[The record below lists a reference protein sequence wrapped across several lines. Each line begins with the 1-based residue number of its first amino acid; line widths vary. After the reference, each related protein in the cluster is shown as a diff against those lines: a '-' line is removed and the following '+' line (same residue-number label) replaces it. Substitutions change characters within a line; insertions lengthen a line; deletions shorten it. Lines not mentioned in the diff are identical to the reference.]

1 MDILLAGG
9 RRIFDGTDNQVTL
22 LSARGAI
29 RASLGLL
36 LPRDRRKLVIA
47 VCLQAATG
55 LLDVIGV
62 LLLGLVATLG
72 ASAIAKSPTP
82 SAIQNVIGA
91 LGMASWSTATVLAII
106 GLAAGAFL
114 LAKSVVALYVN
125 RRVLRFLANRQT
137 DVSVRLTRTVLSR
150 PLLEVQEQS
159 SQELTYALT
168 DGVNLAMISLLG
180 STAIGLTEAATL
192 SALAIALFILNPAVT
207 LGSSVF
213 FGLIVLLMQRVL
225 GRRSSIVGRI
235 IGESSIAG
243 RSLIQ
248 EALGTYR
255 EIWVLDRREHY
266 ADRVAVQRGI
276 ASGALADAAFI
287 ALVPKYALEAALVV
301 GAFAL
306 IGTQFLWSDPVAAI
320 GTVTL
325 FLSAATRVLPSIL
338 RLQQAVLTL
347 NTVAGASLPT
357 YKLAEKLGA
366 FGPTLR
372 LAARDPSQ
380 LTTNREGEAFDGAID
395 ISDVWLTYPGSE
407 VPAVRGVSF
416 KASAGTSIALVGPSG
431 SGKSTLADLIMGV
444 LRPDNGSA
452 LLSGVSPIEAI
463 GNWPGAI
470 AYVPQSVYIV
480 DGTVRA
486 NVALGLPD
494 SLVDT
499 EAVWRALA
507 RAQLEDFVRALPHQL
522 ETEVGE
528 NGTRLSGGQQQ
539 RLGLARALYTE
550 PRLLV
555 LDEATSSLD
564 AEAEHAVTEIIT
576 SLHGAVT
583 TVVIAHRLST
593 VLHASMVLYLEDGS
607 LISSGTFAEV
617 RAVVPRLERQA
628 MLSGL

>member
-1 MDILLAGG
+1 MDILLEGG
-9 RRIFDGTDNQVTL
+9 SRLLTGTDNQVTL
-22 LSARGAI
+22 HSARGAI

-36 LPRDRRKLVIA
+36 LPHDRRKLVIA

-55 LLDVIGV
+55 VLDVIGV

-72 ASAIAKSPTP
+72 ASTIAKSPTP
-82 SAIQNVIGA
+82 GAIQSVIGA
-91 LGMASWSTATVLAII
+91 LGLASWSTAAVLAII

-114 LAKSVVALYVN
+114 LAKSVLALYVN

-137 DVSVRLTRTVLSR
+137 DVSVRLTRAVLSR
-150 PLLEVQEQS
+150 PLLEVQEKS
-159 SQELTYALT
+159 SQEVTYALT

-180 STAIGLTEAATL
+180 STTIGLTEIATL
-192 SALAIALFILNPAVT
+192 SAMTAALFILNPVVT
-207 LGSSVF
+207 LGSSIF
-213 FGLIVLLMQRVL
+213 FGLIVLSMQRVL
-225 GRRSSIVGRI
+225 GRRSSTLGRI

-301 GAFAL
+301 GALAL
-306 IGTQFLWSDPVAAI
+306 IGSQFLWSDPVTAI

-325 FLSAATRVLPSIL
+325 FLAAATRVLPSIL

-347 NTVAGASLPT
+347 TNVAGASLPT
-357 YKLAEKLGA
+357 YELAEKLGSI
-366 FGPTLR
+366 GSTGS
-372 LAARDPSQ
+372 LAARDSGR
-380 LTTNREGEAFDGAID
+380 LVGDRKGDVFDGAID
-395 ISDVWLTYPGSE
+395 ISDVWLTYPGSH
-407 VPAVRGVSF
+407 VPAIRGVTF

-431 SGKSTLADLIMGV
+431 AGKSTLADLIMGV
-444 LRPDNGSA
+444 LKPDVGTA
-452 LLSGVSPIEAI
+452 LLSGVSPIAAI

-470 AYVPQSVYIV
+470 AYVPQSVYIA

-494 SLVDT
+494 SLIDSA
-499 EAVWRALA
+499 AVWKALA
-507 RAQLEDFVRALPHQL
+507 RAQLEDFVRALPNQL
-522 ETEVGE
+522 DTEVGE

-564 AEAEHAVTEIIT
+564 AETEHAVTEVIT
-576 SLHGAVT
+576 GLHGAVT

-593 VLHASMVLYLEDGS
+593 VLHSSLVLYLEDGS
-607 LISSGTFAEV
+607 LISSGTFADV
-617 RAVVPRLERQA
+617 RAAVPRLERQA

>member
-1 MDILLAGG
+1 M
-9 RRIFDGTDNQVTL
+9 TL
-22 LSARGAI
+22 LSARGAV

-36 LPRDRRKLVIA
+36 LPRDRRRLVIA
-47 VCLQAATG
+47 VCLQATTG

-72 ASAIAKSPTP
+72 ASTIAKAPTP
-82 SAIQNVIGA
+82 ASIQSVIGSIG
-91 LGMASWSTATVLAII
+91 LTSWSTATVLAIV

-114 LAKSVVALYVN
+114 LAKSIVSLYVN

-137 DVSVRLTRTVLSR
+137 DVSVRLTRAVLSR
-150 PLLEVQEQS
+150 PLLEVQEKS
-159 SQELTYALT
+159 SQEVTYALT

-192 SALAIALFILNPAVT
+192 SALTLALFILNPVVT
-207 LGSSVF
+207 VGSAVF

-235 IGESSIAG
+235 LGESSIAG

-255 EIWVLDRREHY
+255 EIWVLDRRQHY
-266 ADRVAVQRGI
+266 ADRVAAQRGI

-287 ALVPKYALEAALVV
+287 GLVPKYALEAALVV
-301 GAFAL
+301 GALAL
-306 IGTQFLWSDPVAAI
+306 IGTQFLWSDPVTAI

-325 FLSAATRVLPSIL
+325 FLVAATRVLPSIL

-347 NTVAGASLPT
+347 ANVAGASLPT
-357 YKLAEKLGA
+357 YELAERLGRH
-366 FGPTLR
+366 GSTVS
-372 LAARDPSQ
+372 LAARDSCR
-380 LTTNREGEAFDGAID
+380 LVCDREGDDFDGAID
-395 ISDVWLTYPGSE
+395 ISDVWLTYPGSNE
-407 VPAVRGVSF
+407 PAIRGVSF
-416 KASAGTSIALVGPSG
+416 NAAAGTSIALVGPSG
-431 SGKSTLADLIMGV
+431 AGKSTLADLIMGV
-444 LRPDNGSA
+444 LEADTGTA

-470 AYVPQSVYIV
+470 AYVPQNVYIA
-480 DGTVRA
+480 DGTIRA

-494 SLVDT
+494 SLIDAA
-499 EAVWRALA
+499 AVWKALA
-507 RAQLEDFVRALPHQL
+507 RAQLEDFVRALPYQL
-522 ETEVGE
+522 DTEVGE

-564 AEAEHAVTEIIT
+564 AETEHAVTEVIT
-576 SLHGAVT
+576 GLHGTVT

-593 VLHASMVLYLEDGS
+593 VLHSSLVLYLEDGS
-607 LISSGTFAEV
+607 LVSSGTFAEV
-617 RAVVPRLERQA
+617 RATVPRLERQA

>member
-1 MDILLAGG
+1 
-9 RRIFDGTDNQVTL
+9 VTL

-36 LPRDRRKLVIA
+36 LPRDRRRLVIA

-55 LLDVIGV
+55 VLDVIGV
-62 LLLGLVATLG
+62 LLLGVVATLG
-72 ASAIAKSPTP
+72 ASTIAKDPTP
-82 SAIQNVIGA
+82 AAIQSVIGT
-91 LGMASWSTATVLAII
+91 LGLASWSTAAVLSFV
-106 GLAAGAFL
+106 GLLAGVFL

-137 DVSVRLTRTVLSR
+137 DVSVRLTRAVLSR
-150 PLLEVQEQS
+150 PLLEVQEKS
-159 SQELTYALT
+159 SQEVTYALT

-180 STAIGLTEAATL
+180 STAVGLTEAATL
-192 SALAIALFILNPAVT
+192 SALTIALFIINPVVT
-207 LGSSVF
+207 AAAAVF

-225 GRRSSIVGRI
+225 GRRSSALGRI
-235 IGESSIAG
+235 VGESSIAG

-266 ADRVAVQRGI
+266 ADRVAALREVT
-276 ASGALADAAFI
+276 SGALAGAAFI
-287 ALVPKYALEAALVV
+287 GLVPKYALEAALVV
-301 GAFAL
+301 GALAL
-306 IGTQFLWSDPVAAI
+306 IGTQFLWSDPVTAI

-325 FLSAATRVLPSIL
+325 FLAAATRVLPSIL

-347 NTVAGASLPT
+347 ANVAGASLPT
-357 YKLAEKLGA
+357 YELAEKLGGLKSTA
-366 FGPTLR
+366 T
-372 LAARDPSQ
+372 LAAHDSSRLISHRQTD
-380 LTTNREGEAFDGAID
+380 AFDGTID
-395 ISDVWLTYPGSE
+395 ISDVWLTYPGSP
-407 VPAVRGVSF
+407 VAAICGVSF

-431 SGKSTLADLIMGV
+431 AGKSTLADLIMGV
-444 LRPDNGSA
+444 LRPDTGTA

-463 GNWPGAI
+463 GTWPGAI
-470 AYVPQSVYIV
+470 AYVPQSVYIA
-480 DGTVRA
+480 DGTIRA

-494 SLVDT
+494 SLIDSA
-499 EAVWRALA
+499 AVWKALA
-507 RAQLEDFVRALPHQL
+507 RAQLEDFVRALPNQL
-522 ETEVGE
+522 DTKVGE

-564 AEAEHAVTEIIT
+564 AETEHAVTEVIT
-576 SLHGAVT
+576 GLHGAVT

-593 VLHASMVLYLEDGS
+593 VLHSSLVLYLEDGS

-617 RAVVPRLERQA
+617 RAAVPKLERQA